1 MAAEL
6 ATRPATQFENSP
18 GWLAK
23 ARAELEATTAAA
35 DVLAQ
40 FARLSA
46 AFGDGRIAD
55 PASRQLLLREWLE
68 AFGPHNPRHLHEAVT
83 VAIQTVRFWPAIA
96 EVLAEVRS
104 LRKSIVDGVQRQNQI
119 RLPRPQKDDFAR
131 HGRSEAQEMAF
142 RAAIVRDAKK
152 AYGWKG
158 EEAPPAPEGEPDPVP
173 YVVPASDAS
182 EALRAS
188 LMRRARQ

>member
-1 MAAEL
+1 MGNEL
-6 ATRPATQFENSP
+6 ATRPGTPSENSP
-18 GWLAK
+18 EWLAR

-46 AFGDGRIAD
+46 AFGDTRIAD
-55 PASRQLLLREWLE
+55 PASRQMLLREWLE
-68 AFGPHNPRHLHEAVT
+68 AFGPHSPRHLHQAVT
-83 VAIQTVRFWPAIA
+83 VAIQTAKFWPAIA

-104 LRKSIVDGVQRQNQI
+104 LRKSIVEGVQRRNQI

-158 EEAPPAPEGEPDPVP
+158 EGAPPAPEGEPDPVP

-182 EALRAS
+182 EALLATVK
-188 LMRRARQ
+188 RRAGR